1 MLLNAIADSKNQNI
15 SEYKDKTVVVQLHL
29 ESKEVICL
37 LADKNR
43 INQVITNLLNNAIK
57 FTNKGIIN
65 IRAYRHKPTE
75 VIVIVKDTGIGLDPD
90 ILPRLFSIFAT
101 KSITGTGLALFISKS
116 IIEAHGGRIWAENNK
131 DSKGTTFA
139 FTLPIVELSMNNNN
153 YSKTLNLNEVT

>member
-90 ILPRLFSIFAT
+90 VFSQYLLQNLLQVRAW
-101 KSITGTGLALFISKS
+101 
-116 IIEAHGGRIWAENNK
+116 HC
-131 DSKGTTFA
+131 
-139 FTLPIVELSMNNNN
+139 LSQRA
-153 YSKTLNLNEVT
+153 